1 MCGRCRVSAVAL
13 GAYGEDGAEERL
25 TIGDQVVM
33 GVMVEERAG
42 DQVVMG
48 VMVEEREGGPGLGQK
63 VDVRYCRGSAGS
75 ETTKALLGYDTW
87 KLLGLSESFTAGCSG
102 GLGGEEV
109 TS

>member
-1 MCGRCRVSAVAL
+1 MWR
-13 GAYGEDGAEERL
+13 
-25 TIGDQVVM
+25 
-33 GVMVEERAG
+33 
-42 DQVVMG
+42 
-48 VMVEEREGGPGLGQK
+48 REKGGPGLGQK

-87 KLLGLSESFTAGCSG
+87 KLLGLPESFTVGCSG

>member
-25 TIGDQVVM
+25 TI
-33 GVMVEERAG
+33 G

-87 KLLGLSESFTAGCSG
+87 KLLGFS
-102 GLGGEEV
+102 
-109 TS
+109 